1 MKKLFALFALAGAFV
16 ACQPEEIETAF
27 EVKDAVVS
35 IKVSIKDVNT
45 GADAVG
51 AVLTADPYDVENN
64 NEVTITGT
72 PSISATD
79 VELKV
84 SYEGAEYTQT
94 VHVNALAAAGEAEYS
109 AYMVVG
115 KPMAEV
121 EITIETG
128 DPVFKEGDR
137 KYLEGASHEYPHGG
151 INYWRYN
158 DNAFAVGFNVD
169 YEVKTGAT
177 VSGVEVSNDMYADI
191 VNSYANA
198 LNVGEDHKDAS
209 AHFVAPAYSLYIVW
223 TIDIETTTGYTV
235 LADGTPVGSFDV
247 TTYGTTINF
256 DMVEDPYGHGH
267 GHSHGYEEDENAG
280 GGIVSAE

>member
-27 EVKDAVVS
+27 EVKDAVVR
-35 IKVSIKDVNT
+35 INVSIRDVNT

-51 AVLTADPYDVENN
+51 AVLTADPYHVENN
-64 NEVTITGT
+64 VVTITGT

-79 VELKV
+79 VKLKV

-115 KPMAEV
+115 KPMSEV
-121 EITIETG
+121 EITIETA
-128 DPVFKEGDR
+128 DPVTVEGDR
-137 KYLEGASHEYPHGG
+137 EYPEDERLSHEYSHNG
-151 INYWRYN
+151 IDWWFYN
-158 DNAFAVGFNVD
+158 DNAFAMGFNVN
-169 YEVKTGAT
+169 YKVKTGAT
-177 VSGVEVSNDMYADI
+177 VSGIEVSNDMYADV

-198 LNVGEDHKDAS
+198 LNVGASDKDAS
-209 AHFVAPAYSLYIVW
+209 AHFVAPAYSLYVVW
-223 TIDIETTTGYTV
+223 TIDSETTTGYTV

-267 GHSHGYEEDENAG
+267 GHSHGYEENAG
-280 GGIVSAE
+280 GGIIIGE

>member
-1 MKKLFALFALAGAFV
+1 MSTPAPTPWV
-16 ACQPEEIETAF
+16 
-27 EVKDAVVS
+27 
-35 IKVSIKDVNT
+35 
-45 GADAVG
+45 
-51 AVLTADPYDVENN
+51 

-94 VHVNALAAAGEAEYS
+94 VHVNALAAAGEAEYN

-115 KPMAEV
+115 RPMAEV

-128 DPVFKEGDR
+128 DPEVKEGDR

-158 DNAFAVGFNVD
+158 NNAFAVGFNVD

-177 VSGVEVSNDMYADI
+177 VSGVEVSNDMYADV

-223 TIDIETTTGYTV
+223 TIDTETTTGYTV

>member
-27 EVKDAVVS
+27 EVKDAVVR
-35 IKVSIKDVNT
+35 INVSIRDVNT

-51 AVLTADPYDVENN
+51 AVLTADPYHVENN
-64 NEVTITGT
+64 VVTITGT

-115 KPMAEV
+115 KPMSEV
-121 EITIETG
+121 EITIETA
-128 DPVFKEGDR
+128 DPVTVVGKPEYPEDER
-137 KYLEGASHEYPHGG
+137 LSHEYSHNG
-151 INYWRYN
+151 IDWWFYN
-158 DNAFAVGFNVD
+158 DNAFAMGFNVD
-169 YEVKTGAT
+169 YKVKTGAT
-177 VSGVEVSNDMYADI
+177 VSGVEVSNDMYADV

-198 LNVGEDHKDAS
+198 LNVGASYKGAS
-209 AHFVAPAYSLYIVW
+209 AHFVAPAYSLFVVW
-223 TIDIETTTGYTV
+223 TIDSGTTTGYTV

-267 GHSHGYEEDENAG
+267 GHSHGYEENAG
-280 GGIVSAE
+280 GGIVIGE

>member
-27 EVKDAVVS
+27 EVKDAVVR
-35 IKVSIKDVNT
+35 IYVSIRDVNT

-64 NEVTITGT
+64 VVTITGT

-79 VELKV
+79 VKLKV

-121 EITIETG
+121 EITIETA
-128 DPVFKEGDR
+128 DPEVDHGDR
-137 KYLEGASHEYPHGG
+137 KYPTEDATHEYPHDG
-151 INYWRYN
+151 INYWCYN
-158 DNAFAVGFNVD
+158 DNAFAMGFNVR
-169 YEVKTGAT
+169 YKVKTGAT

-223 TIDIETTTGYTV
+223 TVDTETTTEYTV

-267 GHSHGYEEDENAG
+267 GHSHGYEENAG
-280 GGIVSAE
+280 GGITIGE